1 MEETLRKKFNEHDDA
16 SIHTFRSYLT
26 VHFRLLRWYY
36 LYKTETTSTCDCF
49 SVVLGKSTEVH
60 SILEMIYI
68 FIKCYAPIVVITFH
82 GKWQQRQLNAA
93 FYRPS
98 TLGDNVFK
106 MFKRFS
112 RFILALKT

>member
-1 MEETLRKKFNEHDDA
+1 MEETLRNFFNEHDDA

-60 SILEMIYI
+60 SILEMI
-68 FIKCYAPIVVITFH
+68 
-82 GKWQQRQLNAA
+82 
-93 FYRPS
+93 
-98 TLGDNVFK
+98 
-106 MFKRFS
+106 
-112 RFILALKT
+112 